1 MTSDMQLTILTF
13 VHMIISSC
21 TTAIGSTFP
30 VHLDVS
36 SFPIGETPI
45 RIDGFFRDELLT
57 LATASI
63 FIPPPGGRGCLVAL
77 YSIM

>member
-1 MTSDMQLTILTF
+1 
-13 VHMIISSC
+13 MIFSSC

-36 SFPIGETPI
+36 GLSIGETPI

-63 FIPPPGGRGCLVAL
+63 FIPPTGWEGDMVAL

>member
-1 MTSDMQLTILTF
+1 MAL
-13 VHMIISSC
+13 SSC

-36 SFPIGETPI
+36 NFPIGETPI
-45 RIDGFFRDELLT
+45 RIDGLFEAEVLT

-63 FIPPPGGRGCLVAL
+63 VIPPPGGKRVLGCYYMQHQQLIWLFA
-77 YSIM
+77 